1 MDYSII
7 EVTFDKGQALQK
19 SIYIRTTFIIM
30 ATLTY
35 FVVKNNKFQIIKSKV
50 DEVNE
55 PPKEET
61 EKVSTYGMLQWI
73 HDIESKDG

>member
-1 MDYSII
+1 MNYSKI

-19 SIYIRTTFIIM
+19 SIYIKTMYIIM

-50 DEVNE
+50 DEINE
-55 PPKEET
+55 PPKEK
-61 EKVSTYGMLQWI
+61 EKVSTYGML
-73 HDIESKDG
+73 